1 MKQILHVC
9 AFGSQRPGNFIESL
23 MQLQNR
29 MQDIGY
35 ETIYAFT
42 EDAKDRSWCKDIQK
56 TNRVY
61 FLPVAR
67 ARILP
72 KTYLLIKQIYNEN
85 DIDIVHSHF
94 ELYDIPVTIMAPK
107 KVKVFWHLH
116 DAIKENYKNAKL
128 SRKILY
134 KLQYGLLS
142 TRATM
147 LTVSQLHGQ
156 FAVEL
161 GFNREKVVFVP
172 NGINFDRFDGKYYP
186 QNENQFLM
194 FGWEVYRKG
203 VDLVVDAEK
212 YLRNSDYC
220 INIIGLEQCERYIKD
235 NTQSTQIHLLKPVDD
250 VKQLFSKTKVFVHA
264 SRAEGLSYALLEAIY
279 FGMYII
285 CSDISEN
292 MFAKEFHGVDL
303 FHNEDCD
310 ELKKLLGKYI
320 TRSGLEEKYV
330 LENRK
335 KLRQKY
341 SIETWCDNVMKVYFE
356 G

>member
-107 KVKVFWHLH
+107 KVKVF
-116 DAIKENYKNAKL
+116 
-128 SRKILY
+128 
-134 KLQYGLLS
+134 
-142 TRATM
+142 
-147 LTVSQLHGQ
+147 
-156 FAVEL
+156 
-161 GFNREKVVFVP
+161 
-172 NGINFDRFDGKYYP
+172 
-186 QNENQFLM
+186 
-194 FGWEVYRKG
+194 
-203 VDLVVDAEK
+203 
-212 YLRNSDYC
+212 
-220 INIIGLEQCERYIKD
+220 
-235 NTQSTQIHLLKPVDD
+235 
-250 VKQLFSKTKVFVHA
+250 
-264 SRAEGLSYALLEAIY
+264 
-279 FGMYII
+279 
-285 CSDISEN
+285 
-292 MFAKEFHGVDL
+292 
-303 FHNEDCD
+303 
-310 ELKKLLGKYI
+310 
-320 TRSGLEEKYV
+320 
-330 LENRK
+330 
-335 KLRQKY
+335 
-341 SIETWCDNVMKVYFE
+341 
-356 G
+356 